1 MIFIGLSGKK
11 RVGKNTVASQLKLLT
26 NQTIDE
32 FAFAYPLKVEAAKML
47 GVNVADIE
55 TNKDLYRPMLQAYGE
70 YCRNRKG
77 KDKSGVEYGKDY
89 WCIVTFR
96 EIVKSSADIVIITD
110 VRYPEDCEWIK
121 RSGGIV
127 VRICRETGLKD
138 EHVSETSLDTY
149 NNFDHIILNTGDLGH
164 LFQDVKDLVVKLKI
178 KIK

>member
-1 MIFIGLSGKK
+1 MKVLSID
-11 RVGKNTVASQLKLLT
+11 VGIKNLAFCLLEKT
-26 NQTIDE
+26 ESGSNYKIVKWDSI
-32 FAFAYPLKVEAAKML
+32 
-47 GVNVADIE
+47 NVADIE

-110 VRYPEDCEWIK
+110 VRYPEECEWIK